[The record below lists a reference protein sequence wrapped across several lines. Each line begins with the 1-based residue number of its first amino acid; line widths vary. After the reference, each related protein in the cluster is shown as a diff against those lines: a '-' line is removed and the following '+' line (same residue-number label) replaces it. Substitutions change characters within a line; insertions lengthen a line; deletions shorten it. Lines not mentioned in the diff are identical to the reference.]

1 MSWGPRAVRSWGFI
15 FVFVIS
21 FRRINPNG
29 LGQPSGLGNSVD
41 EAFGI
46 LHPGLIE
53 RFHSGV
59 EDLAGL
65 TVM

>member
-1 MSWGPRAVRSWGFI
+1 MGSPRADRVWGFF
-15 FVFVIS
+15 FVFLDS
-21 FRRINPNG
+21 LRRINPNG
-29 LGQPSGLGNSVD
+29 LGQRCGLGNSVD

-53 RFHSGV
+53 RLPSGV

-65 TVM
+65 TEI